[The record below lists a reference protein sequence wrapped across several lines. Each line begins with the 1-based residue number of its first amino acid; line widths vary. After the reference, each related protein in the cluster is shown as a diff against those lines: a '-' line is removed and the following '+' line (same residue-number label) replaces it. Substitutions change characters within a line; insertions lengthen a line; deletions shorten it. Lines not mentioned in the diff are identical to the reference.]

1 MCDTCLLSWE
11 VLWWQVHLSRQCSTH
26 VITCQELQTAT
37 TAARQPLLPLSLF
50 NFTTRQP
57 PVLSQPHQASHIR
70 PKWLRVRRRVAA
82 IGLALGRQHRDQS
95 TRVLPSVV
103 PVMTRVLRLD
113 RQLRRAVTVATGAA
127 AVAAAGVVAV
137 TVTVVVT
144 AVNEAGVA
152 PRSQRAP
159 RYVLL
164 FLGVLPPRRLTSLR
178 PDCGGAPIQEH
189 QRTAPLRDFRAIR
202 SHQGP
207 GSSH

>member
-1 MCDTCLLSWE
+1 M
-11 VLWWQVHLSRQCSTH
+11 
-26 VITCQELQTAT
+26 ITCQELQTAT
-37 TAARQPLLPLSLF
+37 TARQPLLPLSLS

-57 PVLSQPHQASHIR
+57 PLLSQPHQASRIR

-82 IGLALGRQHRDQS
+82 IGLALGRQRRDQS
-95 TRVLPSVV
+95 IRVPPSVV

-113 RQLRRAVTVATGAA
+113 HHPRRAVTVATEAA

-144 AVNEAGVA
+144 VVVTAVDEPGVA

-164 FLGVLPPRRLTSLR
+164 FLGVLQPRRLTSLR
-178 PDCGGAPIQEH
+178 PDCGGAPVQEH
-189 QRTAPLRDFRAIR
+189 QRAAPLRDFRAIR

>member
-1 MCDTCLLSWE
+1 M
-11 VLWWQVHLSRQCSTH
+11 HLSRQCSTH

-37 TAARQPLLPLSLF
+37 TARQPLLPLSLF

-57 PVLSQPHQASHIR
+57 PVLSQPPQASHIR

-95 TRVLPSVV
+95 TRVL
-103 PVMTRVLRLD
+103 LRD
-113 RQLRRAVTVATGAA
+113 RQPRRAAMVVTGAA
-127 AVAAAGVVAV
+127 AVAAAGVVVV

-164 FLGVLPPRRLTSLR
+164 FLGVLQPRGLTSLQ
-178 PDCGGAPIQEH
+178 PDCGGAPVQEH